1 MIYAGD
7 GGVGDVDS
15 DSDGRCYGHGH
26 DHDHACFQSIVSLLV
41 VVGYNFANRRNLD
54 IERPS
59 YANLNRLIGQ
69 VYNDIR
75 IFVTN
80 KQSLYIDR
88 DFLSLV
94 MKGPSCPPG
103 GLLHHH
109 LPPLRRGAQRRPDGV
124 PDQPGALPKV
134 QASKKS

>member
-1 MIYAGD
+1 MLVMWTVIVMVAVMVLVMIM
-7 GGVGDVDS
+7 
-15 DSDGRCYGHGH
+15 
-26 DHDHACFQSIVSLLV
+26 HAFSLIMMV
-41 VVGYNFANRRNLD
+41 VVGHNFANRRNLD

-88 DFLSLV
+88 DLLSLV
-94 MKGPSCPPG
+94 MK
-103 GLLHHH
+103 
-109 LPPLRRGAQRRPDGV
+109 
-124 PDQPGALPKV
+124 
-134 QASKKS
+134 

>member
-1 MIYAGD
+1 MQVMVVLVMWIVIVMVAVMVIVMIM
-7 GGVGDVDS
+7 
-15 DSDGRCYGHGH
+15 
-26 DHDHACFQSIVSLLV
+26 HAFSLIMV
-41 VVGYNFANRRNLD
+41 VVGHNFVNRRNLD

-88 DFLSLV
+88 DLLSLV
-94 MKGPSCPPG
+94 MNRSSCPRWS
-103 GLLHHH
+103 
-109 LPPLRRGAQRRPDGV
+109 PPSP
-124 PDQPGALPKV
+124 PPS
-134 QASKKS
+134 ASTGRSTST

>member
-1 MIYAGD
+1 MLVMWIVIVMVAVMVQVMIM
-7 GGVGDVDS
+7 
-15 DSDGRCYGHGH
+15 
-26 DHDHACFQSIVSLLV
+26 HAFSLIMV
-41 VVGYNFANRRNLD
+41 VVGHNFANRRNLD

-94 MKGPSCPPG
+94 MNRSSCPRWS
-103 GLLHHH
+103 
-109 LPPLRRGAQRRPDGV
+109 PPSP
-124 PDQPGALPKV
+124 PPS
-134 QASKKS
+134 ASTGRSTST

>member
-15 DSDGRCYGHGH
+15 DSDGRSYGHGH
-26 DHDHACFQSIVSLLV
+26 DHDHACFQSIVSPLV
-41 VVGYNFANRRNLD
+41 VVLYNFANRRNLD

-69 VYNDIR
+69 VYNDVIN
-75 IFVTN
+75 FVTT

-88 DFLSLV
+88 DLLSLV
-94 MKGPSCPPG
+94 MNRSSCPRWS
-103 GLLHHH
+103 
-109 LPPLRRGAQRRPDGV
+109 PPSP
-124 PDQPGALPKV
+124 PPS
-134 QASKKS
+134 ASTGRSTST

>member
-1 MIYAGD
+1 MLVMWIVIVMVAVMVLVMIM
-7 GGVGDVDS
+7 
-15 DSDGRCYGHGH
+15 
-26 DHDHACFQSIVSLLV
+26 HAFSLIMV
-41 VVGYNFANRRNLD
+41 VVGHNFANRRNLD

-88 DFLSLV
+88 DLLSLV
-94 MKGPSCPPG
+94 MK
-103 GLLHHH
+103 
-109 LPPLRRGAQRRPDGV
+109 
-124 PDQPGALPKV
+124 
-134 QASKKS
+134 

>member
-26 DHDHACFQSIVSLLV
+26 DHDHACFQSIVSLVMV
-41 VVGYNFANRRNLD
+41 VVGHDFVNRRNLD

-80 KQSLYIDR
+80 KQSLCIDR
-88 DFLSLV
+88 DLLSLV
-94 MKGPSCPPG
+94 MKGPSCPRWS
-103 GLLHHH
+103 
-109 LPPLRRGAQRRPDGV
+109 PPSP
-124 PDQPGALPKV
+124 PPS
-134 QASKKS
+134 ASTGRSTST